1 LRRGW
6 YAAPRRRHR
15 GVHQRGPQAARRR
28 PGAPPGERARGPSL
42 ASLGRGAGRRE
53 RNRATPARRD
63 QPLEPRQGPELG
75 AAPTRTRPGGRVRP
89 HAGDSLPACR
99 SVRALAPRQAPAR
112 LPLRSAGG
120 HAGLRAGARLRRAR
134 SAPDGTQ
141 AAPGIV
147 VGIGRFLGGAFALR
161 NVTQV
166 DSDARPRA
174 RAATHRVD
182 EDVVDLQPPR
192 SLRMA
197 RLPAF
202 QPRERVLLV
211 LGLRDGDEWLSRLA
225 ATAALLYGTR
235 GLY

>member
-1 LRRGW
+1 
-6 YAAPRRRHR
+6 
-15 GVHQRGPQAARRR
+15 
-28 PGAPPGERARGPSL
+28 
-42 ASLGRGAGRRE
+42 
-53 RNRATPARRD
+53 
-63 QPLEPRQGPELG
+63 
-75 AAPTRTRPGGRVRP
+75 
-89 HAGDSLPACR
+89 DSR
-99 SVRALAPRQAPAR
+99 
-112 LPLRSAGG
+112 
-120 HAGLRAGARLRRAR
+120 
-134 SAPDGTQ
+134 

-147 VGIGRFLGGAFALR
+147 VGIERFLGRALALGH
-161 NVTQV
+161 VTQV

-182 EDVVDLQPPR
+182 EDVAHLQPPR
-192 SLRMA
+192 GLRMA